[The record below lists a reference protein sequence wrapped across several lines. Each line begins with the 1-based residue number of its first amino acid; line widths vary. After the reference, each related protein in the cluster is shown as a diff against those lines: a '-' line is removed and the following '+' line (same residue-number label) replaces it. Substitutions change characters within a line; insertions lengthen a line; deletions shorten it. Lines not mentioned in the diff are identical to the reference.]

1 MASAD
6 RHRQISE
13 LFLVHAQEHLESGDF
28 LQASEKGWGAVAH
41 CVKAIARERNWP
53 NRSHNDVRYNALQLL
68 ARSSSPGVN
77 RQRFRSVE
85 RLHTNF
91 YEEMMGEGE
100 VRMGVALARFLVE
113 VLNSVDSQI
122 AD

>member
-1 MASAD
+1 MD
-6 RHRQISE
+6 
-13 LFLVHAQEHLESGDF
+13 
-28 LQASEKGWGAVAH
+28 
-41 CVKAIARERNWP
+41 WP

-68 ARSSSPGVN
+68 ARSSSPGAN

-100 VRMGVALARFLVE
+100 VRMGVALAKYLVE
-113 VLNSVDSQI
+113 VLNAVDLRMPR
-122 AD
+122 